1 MSNRL
6 PVEVNPFRL
15 VEQRRQLSGTV
26 KAHTLPRL
34 QELLVTAPLVGEAVA
49 DGQSQRAVMGS
60 DEFTVEL
67 NFDYS
72 LSQLPM
78 ISGTVCGSVA
88 LECQRCLEPVQV
100 AFDAHLN
107 VVVTT
112 SQTDRRP
119 EAEGHEI
126 CIVEDERLF
135 LQDFIEDEVLL
146 ALPVVPRHERCEPVK
161 ALREVSAD
169 ERSAETGDTPTEYP
183 QERADENP
191 FAALKD
197 WKKTE

>member
-15 VEQRRQLSGTV
+15 IEQRRQLAGKV
-26 KAHTLPRL
+26 KAKKLPRL
-34 QELLVTAPLVGEAVA
+34 QELLVSLE
-49 DGQSQRAVMGS
+49 DSS
-60 DEFTVEL
+60 EFMVEL
-67 NFDYS
+67 EFDYS
-72 LSQLPM
+72 LSKLPM
-78 ISGTVCGSVA
+78 ISGKVCGSVA

-100 AFDAHLN
+100 EVDARLN
-107 VVVTT
+107 VVVTA

-119 EAEGHEI
+119 EDEGYEI

-146 ALPVVPRHERCEPVK
+146 ALPVVPRHNSCEPVK
-161 ALREVSAD
+161 ALREASIED
-169 ERSAETGDTPTEYP
+169 NIENTGDTNTEYQ
-183 QERADENP
+183 QEEERENP

>member
-15 VEQRRQLSGTV
+15 IEQRRQLTGQV
-26 KAHTLPRL
+26 DAGTLPRL
-34 QELLVTAPLVGEAVA
+34 QELLVQDAGELV
-49 DGQSQRAVMGS
+49 
-60 DEFTVEL
+60 VEL
-67 NFDYS
+67 DFDYS
-72 LSQLPM
+72 LSKLPM
-78 ISGTVCGSVA
+78 ISGKVCGSVA

-100 AFDAHLN
+100 EIDASLN

-112 SQTDRRP
+112 SQTDRQP
-119 EAEGHEI
+119 EDEGYEI

-146 ALPVVPRHERCEPVK
+146 ALPVVPRHANCKPVK
-161 ALREVSAD
+161 ALRETSIEESVSSAGIID
-169 ERSAETGDTPTEYP
+169 TKHQQEEER
-183 QERADENP
+183 ENP